1 MNHDP
6 LGVALIIGAWNYNTL
21 LTLQPLIGCIAAG
34 NCALLKGG
42 NYAAHTCEAIERAV
56 KKYLDPDCIKMIQGD
71 RHATAALLE
80 KKFDV
85 VFFTGSASVGRII
98 AAGAA
103 KHLTPCVLE
112 LGGKSP
118 CIIDHTADL
127 DVAAARVCWGALMNS
142 GQTCVRPDYFL
153 VHTKV
158 KEVFTAKLKAKMKL
172 FYSEEPQSSEWYGR
186 LINVNAHRR
195 LMSMI
200 QDGRER
206 GAEVTGGAGDEAT
219 KYIEPTVLD
228 FGQDADASP
237 PPSPEDRPRC
247 QPQLRA

>member
-1 MNHDP
+1 M
-6 LGVALIIGAWNYNTL
+6 
-21 LTLQPLIGCIAAG
+21 
-34 NCALLKGG
+34 
-42 NYAAHTCEAIERAV
+42 
-56 KKYLDPDCIKMIQGD
+56 
-71 RHATAALLE
+71 
-80 KKFDV
+80 
-85 VFFTGSASVGRII
+85 
-98 AAGAA
+98 
-103 KHLTPCVLE
+103 
-112 LGGKSP
+112 
-118 CIIDHTADL
+118 
-127 DVAAARVCWGALMNS
+127 
-142 GQTCVRPDYFL
+142 
-153 VHTKV
+153 
-158 KEVFTAKLKAKMKL
+158 AKLKAKMKL

-247 QPQLRA
+247 QPQLRS